1 MAIFFS
7 SGEQKIRPGVYQR
20 YENTGGAS
28 LAGALNGQVAVVIK
42 SNWGPLGQVQYI
54 ETPSQ
59 AYKVYGNGGEND
71 TVSIIEE
78 IFKGGASVVKAIRLG
93 AATTPGSI
101 NLKDT
106 AGSPADVITM
116 SLKYSGARA
125 FTYSVR
131 ANPGVET
138 QKQLIVYDENNI
150 ARDTFSFTAG
160 ATEVDGLVAAF
171 AEQGSD
177 YITIAKTAEGNG
189 TLALANQQ
197 EITAGTNPV
206 ITNQSYT
213 DGLNLLEAHNWNVV
227 CVDTSDTDI
236 LALLQGYIDR
246 VYSVGKMAFAVIGE
260 PTSVAF
266 ATRVS
271 HATAYNNYK
280 VVYFGGAWVD
290 ASGKTYEGFEAA
302 ARIAGMVASTPSN
315 EAVTHKSISGAV
327 NLKEFLTNSQYESAI
342 KGGMLTASASNA
354 GVIWIDS
361 GITTL
366 VSPSGNDDEGWKK
379 IKRAKIRF
387 ELMQRA
393 SDTVEPLIG
402 NINNSADG
410 RSTVVQNVQGV
421 INAMVAEQK
430 LVEGAYIEVD
440 SNNPPQ
446 GDSAWFNIWAD
457 DIDSLEKVYFTF
469 KFRFSP
475 EE

>member
-7 SGEQKIRPGVYQR
+7 SGEQKVRPGVYQR

-28 LAGALNGQVAVVIK
+28 LAGALNGLVAVAIK

-59 AYKVYGNGGEND
+59 AYKLYGNGGEND

-93 AATTPGSI
+93 KATTPGSV

-106 AGSPADVITM
+106 AGSPANVVAL
-116 SLKYSGARA
+116 SLKYSGSRA
-125 FTYSVR
+125 FTYTVR
-131 ANPGVET
+131 VNPAVET
-138 QKQLIVYDENNI
+138 QKQLIIYDENNI
-150 ARDTFSFTAG
+150 VRDVFNFTAG
-160 ATEVDGLVAAF
+160 TSEVDGLVAAF
-171 AEQGSD
+171 EAQGSD
-177 YITIAKTAEGNG
+177 YVSIAKIAAGTG

-197 EITAGTNPV
+197 EITAGTDPV
-206 ITNQSYT
+206 ITTQSYT
-213 DGLNLLEAHNWNVV
+213 DGLNLLEAHSWNVV
-227 CVDTSDTDI
+227 CVDTSNVDV
-236 LALLQGYIDR
+236 LAVLQGYIDR
-246 VYSVGKMAFAVIGE
+246 VYEVGKMAFAVIGE
-260 PTSVAF
+260 PTSVAL
-266 ATRVS
+266 ATRMS
-271 HATAYNNYK
+271 HAAAYNDYR
-280 VVYFGGAWVD
+280 VIYFGGAWID
-290 ASGKTYEGFEAA
+290 AGGNTYEGFKAA

-342 KGGMLTASASNA
+342 NNGMLTVSASNA
-354 GVIWIDS
+354 GVIWLDS

-366 VSPSGNDDEGWKK
+366 VAPSGNDDEGWKK

-410 RSTVVQNVQGV
+410 RSTIIQNVQGV
-421 INAMVAEQK
+421 INAMIAEQK
-430 LVEGAYIEVD
+430 LAAGAYIEVD

-457 DIDSLEKVYFTF
+457 DIDSLEKMYFTF
-469 KFRFSP
+469 KFRFNP